1 MFNRTIIGSY
11 TSIYDRDSRLLTGFE
26 KIICSLLV
34 EFQSFL
40 LDLLIFNQLWLTYGM
55 VSFA

>member
-11 TSIYDRDSRLLTGFE
+11 ISIYDRDSRLLIGFE

-34 EFQSFL
+34 EFQLFL
-40 LDLLIFNQLWLTYGM
+40 LDLLIFYQLCLTYGM